1 MNKQVII
8 NNLNTS
14 RKNCVIVSVGDGS
27 LHRQLCYDT
36 ANFDLHLLV
45 YDDTYNKYLGDSK
58 FVCKLKG
65 YKMDMSFQYFQM
77 HPQFIEQYDYFLLLD
92 DDIHQVLSM
101 KDFSFYNL
109 DKPSSRKPPKHYS

>member
-14 RKNCVIVSVGDGS
+14 KKNCVIVSVGDGS

-45 YDDTYNKYLGDSK
+45 YDDTYNKRMCYAS
-58 FVCKLKG
+58 CKRRAFK
-65 YKMDMSFQYFQM
+65 
-77 HPQFIEQYDYFLLLD
+77 ET
-92 DDIHQVLSM
+92 
-101 KDFSFYNL
+101 
-109 DKPSSRKPPKHYS
+109 

>member
-14 RKNCVIVSVGDGS
+14 KKNCVIVSVGDGS

-45 YDDTYNKYLGDSK
+45 YDN
-58 FVCKLKG
+58 
-65 YKMDMSFQYFQM
+65 
-77 HPQFIEQYDYFLLLD
+77 
-92 DDIHQVLSM
+92 
-101 KDFSFYNL
+101 
-109 DKPSSRKPPKHYS
+109 SSLIIQ